1 MEVSNILNVKTEPIS
16 DEEITLVEV
25 EFLKNEAMKTSF
37 NMTREAVSPE
47 EGSSVTVSDFKIKE
61 EKYDELQKE
70 TENTVVK
77 TEPSGDSTKDNIIS
91 KFSESDDETDCSQHD
106 VMSLKSEPKEEF
118 QQINCELKVYQ
129 VSANVNN
136 YIH

>member
-1 MEVSNILNVKTEPIS
+1 MEVSNTLNVKTEPIS

-61 EKYDELQKE
+61 EKYDELQK
-70 TENTVVK
+70 K
-77 TEPSGDSTKDNIIS
+77 LRPEPAKKEAGATFRAERLVLI
-91 KFSESDDETDCSQHD
+91 TDHFTN
-106 VMSLKSEPKEEF
+106 EPINQLHLNNPLACVPPSHKQKE
-118 QQINCELKVYQ
+118 I
-129 VSANVNN
+129 
-136 YIH
+136 